1 MIRLHIGIQDPL
13 DSADCCGCESSE
25 GKEARGE
32 EEGKTRETERGR
44 GGGSGGVA
52 KWLAERAV
60 VRDSVMARVESG
72 IRERE

>member
-32 EEGKTRETERGR
+32 EEGKTRETERGQ
-44 GGGSGGVA
+44 
-52 KWLAERAV
+52 
-60 VRDSVMARVESG
+60 
-72 IRERE
+72 